1 MPWRILVTI
10 FVAACLVLAW
20 RRSASAAEGPK
31 TPRGRLRELAGA
43 AALFAL
49 ALEGFALFGPN
60 HWLAFLAVLAVG
72 GLVVAAPRLARVMV
86 PVTLIGL
93 GLYGFG
99 LVRQV
104 ARYDPVRVM
113 YGVLPIDTR
122 TLLFGSPWWIHLLLP
137 QTYAFLAAGLWL
149 LWRTWDRHSTLA
161 LAIRGHEPGW
171 GLLLLPVTTLT
182 VIMLGLTSWFGASWW
197 SLPWTAAVVVTALIL
212 VVQIPAAA
220 ADLAAAGLLALGGYG
235 IALAAFWPAFRL
247 LPSAY
252 TVSVRYGAV
261 WVDSRTLALLAGV
274 QGLGFLAMGVWLVPR
289 TIGAH
294 ARALLQAE
302 PDAELAGRVERLAQT
317 RAHAVDTAAA
327 ELRRVERDLH
337 DGAQARL
344 VALGMSLR
352 AAERLVET
360 SPQAAV
366 ALIVEARETSSKAL
380 TELRDLVRGIYPPV
394 LADRGLGDAIRALA
408 LDTPIS
414 TEVTIHLPGRLDAP
428 VESAVYFAVAE
439 ALANAVKHADARHVQ
454 IRARHSRGLLRVE
467 VTDDGTGG
475 ADPAAGTG
483 LLGVERRLGTF
494 DGILAVSSP
503 PGGPTMI
510 VMEVPCALSSLR
522 TSSC

>member
-20 RRSASAAEGPK
+20 RRSASLGARA
-31 TPRGRLRELAGA
+31 PRGRLRELGWSA
-43 AALFAL
+43 ACFAV
-49 ALEGFALFGPN
+49 ALEAFGLVGTN
-60 HWLAFLAVLAVG
+60 YWLAVLAVAAAG
-72 GLVVAAPRLARVMV
+72 ALVLAAPRWTRVVV
-86 PVTLIGL
+86 PVSLIGL
-93 GLYGFG
+93 GLYGFE
-99 LVRQV
+99 LVRLV
-104 ARYDPVRVM
+104 ARSDRVHVQW
-113 YGVLPIDTR
+113 GVLPIHSWTGM
-122 TLLFGSPWWIHLLLP
+122 LPLAHLLLP

-149 LWRTWDRHSTLA
+149 LWRNWDPDSMLA
-161 LAIRGHEPGW
+161 RALRGREPGW

-182 VIMLGLTSWFGASWW
+182 VIMLGLRDWFGASWW

-212 VVQIPAAA
+212 VVWVPAVA
-220 ADLAAAGLLALGGYG
+220 ADLAVAGLVALGLYG
-235 IALAAFWPAFRL
+235 IDLAAFWPTPDVL
-247 LPSAY
+247 TSPY
-252 TVSVRYGAV
+252 TAVVRFGAV

-274 QGLGFLAMGVWLVPR
+274 QGFAFLTLGVRLVPR
-289 TIGAH
+289 TIGLH

-317 RAHAVDTAAA
+317 RALAVDNAAA

-394 LADRGLGDAIRALA
+394 LADRGLADAIRALA

-414 TEVTIHLPGRLDAP
+414 TQVVIDLPGRLDAP

-439 ALANAVKHADARHVQ
+439 ALANAVKHAGARRVQ
-454 IRARHSRGLLRVE
+454 IRALHSRGALRVE
-467 VTDDGTGG
+467 VTDDGAGG

-494 DGILAVSSP
+494 DGVLAVSSP

>member
-1 MPWRILVTI
+1 MPWRIVVTI
-10 FVAACLVLAW
+10 FVATCLVVAW
-20 RRSASAAEGPK
+20 RRSASAGAK
-31 TPRGRLRELAGA
+31 TPRGRLRELGWA
-43 AALFAL
+43 AACFAV

-60 HWLAFLAVLAVG
+60 HWLGVLAVVAAG
-72 GLVVAAPRLARVMV
+72 GLVVAAPGWARVVV
-86 PVTLIGL
+86 PVSLIGF
-93 GLYGFG
+93 GLYGFE
-99 LVRQV
+99 LVRLV
-104 ARYDPVRVM
+104 ARNDPVQVL
-113 YGVLPIDTR
+113 YGALPIDTR
-122 TLLFGSPWWIHLLLP
+122 FGPLSRAHLLLP

-149 LWRTWDRHSTLA
+149 LWRNWDSGSVLA
-161 LAIRGHEPGW
+161 RALRGREPGW

-182 VIMLGLTSWFGASWW
+182 VVMLGLRDWFGASWW
-197 SLPWTAAVVVTALIL
+197 SLSWTAATVVAALIL
-212 VVQIPAAA
+212 VVQVPAAA
-220 ADLAAAGLLALGGYG
+220 ADLAVAGLLALGLYG
-235 IALAAFWPAFRL
+235 IDLAAFWPAPGL
-247 LPSAY
+247 LASPY
-252 TVSVRYGAV
+252 TATVRYGAI

-274 QGLGFLAMGVWLVPR
+274 QGFALLTLGVRLLPR

-352 AAERLVET
+352 AAERLAGT
-360 SPQAAV
+360 SPEAAV
-366 ALIVEARETSSKAL
+366 ALIVEAREASSKAL

-414 TEVTIHLPGRLDAP
+414 TEVTIDLPGRIDAP

-439 ALANAVKHADARHVQ
+439 ALANAVKHAGARHVQ
-454 IRARHSRGLLRVE
+454 IRVGHSRGLLRVE
-467 VTDDGTGG
+467 VTDDGAGG

-483 LLGVERRLGTF
+483 LLGVERRLATF